1 MSNPDTAAFEQT
13 KDGLAAAAKP
23 VLHAARHGAGVAGDY
38 LRARP
43 WSALGIAIAAGM
55 LLGFLAAK
63 R

>member
-1 MSNPDTAAFEQT
+1 MINPVTEEFEQA
-13 KDGLAAAAKP
+13 KHGMAAAAKP
-23 VLHAARHGAGVAGDY
+23 VLDAARHGAGVAGGY

-55 LLGFLAAK
+55 LIGFLAAN